1 MSRYH
6 GQHRTACTGSRCSA
20 NRQQRQQQP
29 ANERRSPLDRESGA
43 YGTHAAGFKGSAVVC
58 IADQSWRYS
67 RSTAWRPTPQTVRH
81 APRLLANVYKL
92 ISTAQCTRPLLHL
105 LLARIWVAYLMC
117 LHVEGDTGG
126 RESGS
131 GYATQNGVLACN
143 ARERRDAGLWKVR
156 SSNGG
161 CQRMLKQT
169 SIK

>member
-67 RSTAWRPTPQTVRH
+67 RSTAWRPTPQPAKRKLQV
-81 APRLLANVYKL
+81 LAIVCKL
-92 ISTAQCTRPLLHL
+92 ISATQSITPLLPL
-105 LLARIWVAYLMC
+105 LVRIWMALLMC
-117 LHVEGDTGG
+117 LHAEEGTGG
-126 RESGS
+126 QGSGS
-131 GYATQNGVLACN
+131 GCVTKNGVHACN
-143 ARERRDAGLWKVR
+143 ASGKACAEF
-156 SSNGG
+156 
-161 CQRMLKQT
+161 
-169 SIK
+169 